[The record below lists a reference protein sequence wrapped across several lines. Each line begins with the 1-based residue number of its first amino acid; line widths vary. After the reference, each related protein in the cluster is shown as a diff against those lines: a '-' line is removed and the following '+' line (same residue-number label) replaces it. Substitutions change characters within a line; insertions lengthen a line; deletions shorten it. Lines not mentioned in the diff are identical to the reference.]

1 MYLKLIHLSDL
12 HLGKRLNEYSLLEDQ
27 KYILRQILSIIREEQ
42 PDGILIAGDIY
53 DKPVPSGEAVHL
65 LDDFLSELHRLDLP
79 VLIISGNHDSADRLP
94 FAGRI
99 LKDSKIH
106 ISPVYRGETT
116 CVDLSDE
123 YGLVHCY
130 LLPFIKPVHVR
141 AAHPELEIASYND
154 AVRIAIE
161 DMHIDPSQRN
171 ILVTHQFVSGAQRSD
186 SEELTVGGTDQV
198 DLSLMAD
205 FHYVALGHL
214 HRPQTLG
221 DSGRVRYCG
230 SPLKYSFSEAAGDK
244 SVTIVSM
251 DDSGNVEITL
261 RPLHPLREMR
271 ELRGTYEELT
281 ARDFYDGTTY
291 REDYVHLTL
300 TDEEDVPDALGRL
313 RSIYHNIMKL
323 DYDNLRTRSS
333 GGELP
338 DIHESLSPMDL
349 FSQFYEAQNNSEMSE
364 EQSAIVKDLIGEIW
378 EVEP

>member
-1 MYLKLIHLSDL
+1 MKLIHLSDL

-27 KYILRQILSIIREEQ
+27 KYILRQILAIIREEQ

-53 DKPVPSGEAVHL
+53 DKPVPSAEAVHL
-65 LDDFLSELHRLDLP
+65 LDDFLSELHGLDLP

-99 LKDSKIH
+99 LKDSRIY
-106 ISPVYRGETT
+106 ISPAYRGEIV
-116 CVDLSDE
+116 CIDLADE
-123 YGLVHCY
+123 HGPVHCY

-141 AAHPELEIASYND
+141 ASHPEADITSYND
-154 AVRIAIE
+154 ALKIAIE
-161 DMHIDPSQRN
+161 DMNIDPSQRN
-171 ILVTHQFVSGAQRSD
+171 ILLTHQFVSGAQRSE

-198 DLSLMAD
+198 DLSLMAG

-221 DSGRVRYCG
+221 ESGRVRYCG
-230 SPLKYSFSEAAGDK
+230 SPLKYSFSEADGDK
-244 SVTIVSM
+244 SVTVVNM
-251 DDSGNVEITL
+251 DGSGDVEISL
-261 RPLHPLREMR
+261 RPLHPVREMR

-281 ARDFYDGTTY
+281 ARSFYEGTTY

-323 DYDNLRTRSS
+323 DYDNLRTRSA

-338 DIHESLSPMDL
+338 DVQEELSPMDL
-349 FSQFYEAQNNSEMSE
+349 FSQFYEAQNGMTMSE
-364 EQSAIVKDLIGEIW
+364 EQSAIVTDLIDEIW
-378 EVEP
+378 EVER